1 MKYKLGVLAAV
12 AMLMSGGAGAADKT
26 YTVWLKPFLNGAE
39 RCAVGTVT
47 TQETPSSAADRTGAF
62 SLTIKA
68 GCIAAAVPA
77 DPAIPGDPGVPAV
90 PAANTTFTGTATIK
104 SAMVQTNAQNEPVAS
119 AVGLVLPVTSSSSGD
134 PGSLKL
140 DLPSS
145 AALILNNVPIQ
156 TGATTY
162 YLFTANSVPEPE
174 TLLLS
179 LIGLAG
185 LALTRR
191 KRR

>member
-1 MKYKLGVLAAV
+1 MKYKLGVLATV
-12 AMLMSGGAGAADKT
+12 AMLMSVGAGAADKT

-47 TQETPSSAADRTGAF
+47 TQVTPSTLEDRTGAF

-77 DPAIPGDPGVPAV
+77 AD
-90 PAANTTFTGTATIK
+90 TTFTGTATIK
-104 SAMVQTNAQNEPVAS
+104 SAMVQTNGQNEPVAS
-119 AVGLVLPVTSSSSGD
+119 AVGLVLPVTSSTSGD
-134 PGSLKL
+134 TGSLQL
-140 DLPSS
+140 DYPNTSTT
-145 AALILNNVPIQ
+145 LILNGQTIQ
-156 TGATTY
+156 SGATTY
-162 YLFTANSVPEPE
+162 YLFTTNSVPEPE

-191 KRR
+191 KRS